1 MGRPLRSDADR
12 FLGHRIKQLRL
23 RAGLTQHQVARQL
36 GVSDQ
41 QIHKFEKG
49 SNRVSASRLLA
60 LARVFDVAVGD
71 LFQGY
76 DGGVPVASPLDP
88 GTARMLLDV
97 THSFLEL
104 ERKHQEALVRLARAI
119 SAGG

>member
-119 SAGG
+119 AAGG

>member
-1 MGRPLRSDADR
+1 MGGPLRSDADR
-12 FLGHRIKQLRL
+12 FLGHRIRQLRL

-36 GVSDQ
+36 GVSNQ

-49 SNRVSASRLLA
+49 INRVSASRLLA

-71 LFQGY
+71 LFHGY
-76 DGGVPVASPLDP
+76 DGGVPIASPLDP
-88 GTARMLLDV
+88 RTARMLLDV

-104 ERKHQEALVRLARAI
+104 ESKHQEALVRLTRAM
-119 SAGG
+119 ATDG

>member
-88 GTARMLLDV
+88 RTARMLLDV

-104 ERKHQEALVRLARAI
+104 ESKHQEALVRLARAM
-119 SAGG
+119 ARDG